1 MAQAMDTFGIL
12 HENLVDAGCD
22 ENTVNACMTMAKA
35 ENKAGILRLL
45 AKQRES
51 LLQAVHTGQKQID
64 CLDFLVY
71 SIQRELRSES

>member
-1 MAQAMDTFGIL
+1 MAQALDTFGIL

-22 ENTVNACMTMAKA
+22 VSTVNACMMMAKT

-51 LLQAVHTGQKQID
+51 LLRTVHMGQKQID

-71 SIQRELRSES
+71 SIQRELKAEN

>member
-1 MAQAMDTFGIL
+1 MAQALDALGIL

-35 ENKAGILRLL
+35 ENKAGILHLL
-45 AKQRES
+45 TKQRKS
-51 LLQAVHTGQKQID
+51 LLQTVHTGQKQID

-71 SIQRELRSES
+71 SIQKELKAAK